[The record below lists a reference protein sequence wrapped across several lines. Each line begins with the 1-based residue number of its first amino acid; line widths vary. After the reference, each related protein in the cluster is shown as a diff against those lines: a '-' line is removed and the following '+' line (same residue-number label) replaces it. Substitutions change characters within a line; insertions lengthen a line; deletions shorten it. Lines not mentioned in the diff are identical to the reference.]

1 MDRLL
6 GSNGQ
11 YIRFPL
17 PVFLKAMQR
26 LGLRRLDFVP
36 QVPHFFCGYRD
47 HADAAPL
54 RAALQGAGLQ
64 VSVLTPPPYRCSL
77 TAPAGEQRDAT
88 TGYYDSCIRLAA
100 ELDCHR
106 LVLSAAGA
114 CWDLPPQ
121 ELTEYAAATLTHLC
135 HTAQEEGVTLL
146 LAPVMG
152 AETPL
157 IAEAPVLNT
166 ARQLSRML
174 AQVNSPALGVWI
186 PTS

>member
-1 MDRLL
+1 M
-6 GSNGQ
+6 
-11 YIRFPL
+11 
-17 PVFLKAMQR
+17 
-26 LGLRRLDFVP
+26 
-36 QVPHFFCGYRD
+36 
-47 HADAAPL
+47 
-54 RAALQGAGLQ
+54 
-64 VSVLTPPPYRCSL
+64 
-77 TAPAGEQRDAT
+77 
-88 TGYYDSCIRLAA
+88 
-100 ELDCHR
+100 
-106 LVLSAAGA
+106 LSAAGA

-174 AQVNSPALGVWI
+174 AQVDSPALGLCLDTNIMSANGDTVTDWLSLFPGRI
-186 PTS
+186 GLVRLCDGNWHGWRAWGDGVLPVDRYLRQLTEGGYQGDYSLYLPGERYIDSPTYPDEKAVAAMKEVLA